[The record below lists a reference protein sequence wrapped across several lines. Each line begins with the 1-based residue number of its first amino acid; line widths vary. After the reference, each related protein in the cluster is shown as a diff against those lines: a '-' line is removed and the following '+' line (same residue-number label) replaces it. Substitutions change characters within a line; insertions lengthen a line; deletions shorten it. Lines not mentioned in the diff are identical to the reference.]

1 MTSRELVEICN
12 TRSNCEECHYRSI
25 CLEYQNQFGCY
36 PFDLLTILRDVPEA
50 YSDTI
55 IHFRKEIENDK

>member
-12 TRSNCEECHYRSI
+12 TRSKCEDCYCQSI
-25 CLEYQNQFGCY
+25 CLEYQKQFGCH
-36 PFDLLTILRDVPEA
+36 PFDLVTILKDVPEA

-55 IHFRKEIENDK
+55 IHCKKGIKYDK

>member
-12 TRSNCEECHYRSI
+12 TSSKCEECYYQST

-36 PFDLLTILRDVPEA
+36 PFDLVTILRDVPDA

-55 IHFRKEIENDK
+55 IHFKKGE